1 MSKTVTWI
9 LVVVVAVGWFAYRQW
24 DKTKDNVGASNTS
37 QQQVVEEQAAPVE
50 PIEETYSFSRSQ
62 VENFVRQT
70 LLERTEYRFLTGCPN
85 GLQGVD
91 GSTMTCVACPEDYVA
106 ADSSGWLTLG
116 GSGPFR
122 CDAAGGGW
130 EYEVQISFG
139 NLEFN
144 GDSIRNLR

>member
-1 MSKTVTWI
+1 MSKTLTWI
-9 LVVVVAVGWFAYRQW
+9 LVAVLAVAWFAFKAWEKNQ
-24 DKTKDNVGASNTS
+24 NNSGATSSS
-37 QQQVVEEQAAPVE
+37 QQQVVEAEPVPAE
-50 PIEETYSFSRSQ
+50 PVEETYSFSRGQ
-62 VENFVRQT
+62 VEDFVRQT

-91 GSTMTCVACPEDYVA
+91 GSSMTCVACPEDYAA
-106 ADSSGWLTLG
+106 ADSSGWLTLA

-130 EYEVQISFG
+130 EYEVQISYG
-139 NLEFN
+139 NLEFM